1 MSLVI
6 TPLAFALA
14 GYLLMWAAFGSV
26 INPIAGVWNMIT
38 ADYADRESE
47 DLMTNRLDGYT
58 QTVPSSLIT
67 FPRYGDKCAEL
78 AIESADISAPVYYGD
93 GNKELKKGVGQYL
106 GTMYAGSGSTVLI
119 SGHNNTYF
127 HTLGNVSEGDTV
139 TLTTN
144 YGVYTYAVSGTAIH
158 SSGSSESYD
167 LSADYENLVLYT
179 CYPFNALGLTN
190 KRFFVYCRYVSGPK
204 ILYDE

>member
-93 GNKELKKGVGQYL
+93 GNSYKQSRRK
-106 GTMYAGSGSTVLI
+106 
-119 SGHNNTYF
+119 GHNMA
-127 HTLGNVSEGDTV
+127 GDCRNGF
-139 TLTTN
+139 LFQ
-144 YGVYTYAVSGTAIH
+144 AVCLLNS
-158 SSGSSESYD
+158 
-167 LSADYENLVLYT
+167 
-179 CYPFNALGLTN
+179 N
-190 KRFFVYCRYVSGPK
+190 KM
-204 ILYDE
+204 